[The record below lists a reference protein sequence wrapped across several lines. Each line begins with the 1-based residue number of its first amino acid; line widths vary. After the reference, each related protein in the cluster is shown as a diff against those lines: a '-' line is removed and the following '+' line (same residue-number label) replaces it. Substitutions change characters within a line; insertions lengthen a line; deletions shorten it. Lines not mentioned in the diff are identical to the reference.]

1 MERRRS
7 GRGGCG
13 RDFGISSLRRLLA
26 GDETSRAAKYGVGV
40 NTEFSSDRA
49 DFPVFGIKPVRN
61 LSLIFQMKHPVLPL
75 QRYGSMNRPRRPQMM
90 QRSQPEN
97 PGEGLSR

>member
-7 GRGGCG
+7 GRGGWG

-61 LSLIFQMKHPVLPL
+61 LSLIFQMKHPALPL
-75 QRYGSMNRPRRPQMM
+75 QRYGSNRPRRPQMM

>member
-7 GRGGCG
+7 GRGGWG

-61 LSLIFQMKHPVLPL
+61 LSLIFQMKHPALPL

-90 QRSQPEN
+90 QRSQPKN